1 MTVRRR
7 DIRAAVPP
15 PAEALPRRRDD
26 VLQLEGSAKRAIET
40 GRTRLM
46 VAGALFA
53 VAYLVIAA
61 RLVTVTLLSDGAE
74 PRLAEM
80 PAQVERGEI
89 VDRNG
94 VVLATNLTT
103 ASLYANPQQIIDVD
117 EAVARLGEVFPDVGG
132 DTLRAKLAGDRS
144 FEWIKRNLTPRQQAA
159 VHRLGLPGLYFQREE
174 RRVYP
179 QGRLTAHI
187 TGFTD
192 IDNRGLAGV
201 EQSFDDVLHEGRRQ
215 LALSLD
221 IRIQNILREE
231 IVRAMTDFRAIG
243 GAGMVM
249 DIDTGELLAMV
260 SLPDF
265 DPNSAGTAPD
275 EARFNR
281 NTLGVYEMGST
292 FKIFN
297 TAMALDAGIAS
308 LGDGY
313 DARKPIQISGHMIRD
328 FHPESRWLTVAEIF
342 KYSSNIGS
350 ARIADQAGTAL
361 QKDYMA
367 RFGMLKP
374 VRLELPELGQP
385 IYPADWKRINTMTI
399 AFGHGIAVTPL
410 HLLSGVAAAIS
421 GGVYRPMTIMK
432 RASAEPA
439 AGRRVVSEATSAEM
453 RELLRLVVESGTGKA
468 ANVPGYLVG
477 GKTGTAEKQQGR
489 HYSANA
495 RLASFVAAFPMNAPR
510 YALLIMIDEPKPN
523 ASSYGYATGGWVAA
537 PAVGRVIQRMAP
549 LLGIEPMADE
559 AAADDRLM
567 TISATE

>member
-1 MTVRRR
+1 MTIRRR

-117 EAVARLGEVFPDVGG
+117 EAVDRLGEVFPDVGG
-132 DTLRAKLAGDRS
+132 DTLRAKLVSGRS

-179 QGRLTAHI
+179 QGRLTAHV

-231 IVRAMTDFRAIG
+231 IARAMTDFRAIG

-292 FKIFN
+292 SRSSTRRWRSTPASRRSA
-297 TAMALDAGIAS
+297 TA
-308 LGDGY
+308 
-313 DARKPIQISGHMIRD
+313 
-328 FHPESRWLTVAEIF
+328 T
-342 KYSSNIGS
+342 
-350 ARIADQAGTAL
+350 T
-361 QKDYMA
+361 
-367 RFGMLKP
+367 
-374 VRLELPELGQP
+374 
-385 IYPADWKRINTMTI
+385 
-399 AFGHGIAVTPL
+399 
-410 HLLSGVAAAIS
+410 
-421 GGVYRPMTIMK
+421 
-432 RASAEPA
+432 RASRSRSA
-439 AGRRVVSEATSAEM
+439 AT
-453 RELLRLVVESGTGKA
+453 
-468 ANVPGYLVG
+468 
-477 GKTGTAEKQQGR
+477 
-489 HYSANA
+489 
-495 RLASFVAAFPMNAPR
+495 
-510 YALLIMIDEPKPN
+510 
-523 ASSYGYATGGWVAA
+523 
-537 PAVGRVIQRMAP
+537 
-549 LLGIEPMADE
+549 
-559 AAADDRLM
+559 
-567 TISATE
+567 